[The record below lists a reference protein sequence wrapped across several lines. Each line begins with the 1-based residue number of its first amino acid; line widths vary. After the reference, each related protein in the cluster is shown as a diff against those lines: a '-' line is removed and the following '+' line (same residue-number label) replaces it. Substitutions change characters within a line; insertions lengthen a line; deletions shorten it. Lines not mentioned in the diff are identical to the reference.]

1 MEDLILRRLQEDAMV
16 SVMEC
21 LSYADTSTICTRIGE
36 LRPLH
41 VAASMDIEKTK
52 QSLTNILAYKK
63 ETAIQMLICSDEQK
77 MKQLAGVIKHADD
90 LLRDVLGMYH

>member
-16 SVMEC
+16 SAIEC
-21 LSYADTSTICTRIGE
+21 LSYADESTSSTRIGG
-36 LRPLH
+36 LRSLH

-63 ETAIQMLICSDEQK
+63 ETAIQMLRCQDEPT